1 VAKMLKKLMN
11 RAKKLD
17 EQTLQIYLGRR
28 KMIISNR
35 YQVIYYLNN
44 ILQGLLYVIGSLLF
58 LFEFNKTVAISFF
71 LAGSILMVS
80 RSFIQIIRDI
90 HLKKLDDE
98 TGD

>member
-1 VAKMLKKLMN
+1 MFKKLMN

-17 EQTLQIYLGRR
+17 EQTLQIHLGRR
-28 KMIISNR
+28 KMIINNR

-44 ILQGLLYVIGSLLF
+44 ILQGLLYVVGSLLF
-58 LFEFNKTVAISFF
+58 LFEFNETVAISLF

-90 HLKKLDDE
+90 HLKKLDDGI
-98 TGD
+98 GD

>member
-1 VAKMLKKLMN
+1 VDKMLKKLMN

-17 EQTLQIYLGRR
+17 EQTLQIHLGRR

-58 LFEFNKTVAISFF
+58 LFELNKTVAISFF
-71 LAGSILMVS
+71 LAGSILMIS
-80 RSFIQIIRDI
+80 RSFIQIIRDV
-90 HLKKLDDE
+90 HLKRLDDE
-98 TGD
+98 MGD